1 MVRIKYVKKLED
13 LQENVIKMGNS
24 AMRSI
29 DDITK
34 ALKTNDSTLAKKVI
48 TNDDEIDKLD
58 KLIESQCMSLLALEQ
73 PMAGDLRVIATS
85 LKMITDLERIG
96 DNAQDI
102 AEEML
107 VMDRPIRVAVSEEMF
122 DEMLQKVRNM
132 VAESIKTYAQGD
144 VEKAR
149 TF

>member
-1 MVRIKYVKKLED
+1 
-13 LQENVIKMGNS
+13 
-24 AMRSI
+24 
-29 DDITK
+29 
-34 ALKTNDSTLAKKVI
+34 
-48 TNDDEIDKLD
+48 
-58 KLIESQCMSLLALEQ
+58 
-73 PMAGDLRVIATS
+73 MAGDLRVIATS

-149 TF
+149 TFKSRDDDIDSLYKQIINDFLHTLAVGSCPAECVRDFASIIFIIRYLERIADHAVNIGCRVIYMVEGERRYLR